1 MGHWIEWRLRMNLD
15 AIAQAYVQI
24 LNDLE
29 QHFLDRSRESEPGFA
44 KLSGLFL
51 PAVPA
56 GFAEAKHRIMVVG
69 RETRG
74 WTILKKDQ
82 PFVSIEAYVKSALEK
97 HQKFLADALPK
108 PTDKGASFFN
118 LMRAI
123 SKQSGS
129 EGLIWANL
137 FCASWA
143 GNSPMK
149 SPQFETIRRYS
160 ELLLKKQIEL
170 FQPQTI
176 IFANGASS
184 AHHRKAFFPSKGE
197 LSVCSESGDFV
208 ADGIPRDHLWRF
220 RLNGS
225 IQCYRIQHP
234 SSRSKEARAARH
246 YLVNEILAKRADLP
260 VSAGGII

>member
-1 MGHWIEWRLRMNLD
+1 MNLD
-15 AIAQAYVQI
+15 AIAQAYLPI
-24 LNDLE
+24 LIDLE

-51 PAVPA
+51 PSVPV
-56 GFAEAKHRIMVVG
+56 GFAQARHRIMVVG

-74 WTILKKDQ
+74 WKIIKDGH
-82 PFVSIEAYVKSALEK
+82 PFVSLDDYVNVALHK
-97 HQKFLADALPK
+97 HQKFLAEALPK
-108 PTDKGASFFN
+108 PADKGASFFN

-123 SKQSGS
+123 SRQSGS

-184 AHHRKAFFPSKGE
+184 AHHRSAFFPSKGK
-197 LSVCSESGDFV
+197 LSVCSESGDYV
-208 ADGIPRDHLWRF
+208 AEGIPRNQLWRF
-220 RLNGS
+220 RLNGN

-234 SSRSKEARAARH
+234 SSRSKEARSARRF
-246 YLVNEILAKRADLP
+246 LMENILSNGQAHDYR
-260 VSAGGII
+260 